1 MSTIDKIGTIFLT
14 LSLCAVFFLLGES
27 EYSSKIGDTESNRIM
42 GMVMQVSSVVI
53 AVSCIGFIFYLDRY
67 DKADK
72 KAEVNSSKKVNVV
85 GFMNLEEKPKPKVR
99 PGYFVTDSRSHQVVS
114 PIFWSGGRPADE
126 RWKSEIREIYSG
138 MNGYDPVDIYFFDTD
153 YDSLNNY
160 EFVMSDVIEKQEVYA
175 NEEYAKS
182 HFKELV

>member
-27 EYSSKIGDTESNRIM
+27 EYASKLGNSESNRIM
-42 GMVMQVSSVVI
+42 GMVMQISSIVV
-53 AVSCIGFIFYLDRY
+53 AVSCIGFIFYLSRY

-72 KAEVNSSKKVNVV
+72 KA
-85 GFMNLEEKPKPKVR
+85 EEKPKPKVR

-114 PIFWSGGRPADE
+114 PIFWSGGRPDDE
-126 RWKSEIREIYSG
+126 RWKSEIEEIYSG
-138 MNGYDPVDIYFFDTD
+138 MNGFDPVNIYFFDTD
-153 YDSLNNY
+153 YNSLNNY
-160 EFVMSDVIEKQEVYA
+160 EFVMSDVAEKQEVYA